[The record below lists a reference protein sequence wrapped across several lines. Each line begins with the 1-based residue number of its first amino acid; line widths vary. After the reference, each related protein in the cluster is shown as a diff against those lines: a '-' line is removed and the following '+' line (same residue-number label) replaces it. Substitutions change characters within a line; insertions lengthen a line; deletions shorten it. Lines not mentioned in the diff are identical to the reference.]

1 MNTSKL
7 EKEMLSTG
15 FGNKDTVGT
24 SERNVCVE

>member
-7 EKEMLSTG
+7 EKEMSTG

-24 SERNVCVE
+24 SERNVLVE